1 MYVKVLP
8 GFIKQRTC
16 LLLLL
21 DNFICNHVEVQTK
34 RAVWR
39 CQSGLHPFVK
49 AAVTI
54 FRILHNK
61 QTAFWYE
68 NWFIKNN
75 AWVSLGHFWCS
86 TGTFFSTSHITTWSH
101 TAVQL
106 LINSCMCFVV
116 RSLIKAR
123 LQLIAGGY
131 QRHLAVTWMWT
142 HYCSNCAYSLIHKVP
157 HFFTS
162 LCPSGIYSGRYLVFH
177 SVCLS
182 PLFSLLRHSR
192 EETVSAGFLHGKN
205 GEFKGQLHVTSLFY
219 CTAIT
224 IVINAVKL
232 ERKEQGCS
240 AQMSKA
246 NRWSEAMSGFWAGDL
261 NVAFPPLA
269 HLYWSVTIWIKVITH
284 KCLHC

>member
-1 MYVKVLP
+1 MFFPSRKIKVLP

-21 DNFICNHVEVQTK
+21 DNFICNNVEVQTE
-34 RAVWR
+34 RAVWH

-54 FRILHNK
+54 FRISHNK
-61 QTAFWYE
+61 QTVFWYE
-68 NWFIKNN
+68 NRFIKNN

-86 TGTFFSTSHITTWSH
+86 AWTFFSTTHITSSSH
-101 TAVQL
+101 SAGQL
-106 LINSCMCFVV
+106 LINSCMCSVV
-116 RSLIKAR
+116 HS
-123 LQLIAGGY
+123 
-131 QRHLAVTWMWT
+131 
-142 HYCSNCAYSLIHKVP
+142 VP

-162 LCPSGIYSGRYLVFH
+162 LFPSSIYSGSHADILSVFH

-192 EETVSAGFLHGKN
+192 EETVSAGFLHGKI

-224 IVINAVKL
+224 IVINAAGEEGAGLQCAEVK
-232 ERKEQGCS
+232 G
-240 AQMSKA
+240 
-246 NRWSEAMSGFWAGDL
+246 
-261 NVAFPPLA
+261 
-269 HLYWSVTIWIKVITH
+269 
-284 KCLHC
+284 